1 MCLKLCHFWARIS
14 IWMSYFS
21 ACYSCHA
28 ILCNA
33 RWSILPFHTRLQVS
47 ELLSSG
53 DVAVCQNGAGKVRLF
68 IPASSNTFTLYF
80 FLISSLVKL
89 KEFFFPPVSA
99 AVTMAFMSMLDFN
112 RSKHCLSDTSFPKR
126 VSDSPPLMCR
136 PPRGSSGSL
145 SIGPLCDLSRNMTR
159 AHGSLSYCL
168 GIEKLT
174 RKCHTSLQELNLV
187 AVWYFS
193 YDSKKRDISPE
204 KPHWRYRDLLTRRSA
219 KKICLCTAITTLK
232 TWQFLSFKFLKA
244 LVIIGCLRQL

>member
-1 MCLKLCHFWARIS
+1 
-14 IWMSYFS
+14 MSQTVPILRQFQKEHHIFQ
-21 ACYSCHA
+21 HA
-28 ILCNA
+28 ILCYA
-33 RWSILPFHTRLQVS
+33 CWSILPFHTRLQVS

-89 KEFFFPPVSA
+89 KEVFPPVSA
-99 AVTMAFMSMLDFN
+99 AVTMAFKSMLDFN

-126 VSDSPPLMCR
+126 VSDSTPLMCR

-145 SIGPLCDLSRNMTR
+145 SIGPLCDLSRNITR

-168 GIEKLT
+168 DIENLT

-187 AVWYFS
+187 AV
-193 YDSKKRDISPE
+193 
-204 KPHWRYRDLLTRRSA
+204 
-219 KKICLCTAITTLK
+219 
-232 TWQFLSFKFLKA
+232 
-244 LVIIGCLRQL
+244 

>member
-1 MCLKLCHFWARIS
+1 MEIQLWHLYNSFFSPNNLISFLKRSQYASWVLNCAIFEPECQYECH
-14 IWMSYFS
+14 FS
-21 ACYSCHA
+21 ACYSYHA

-33 RWSILPFHTRLQVS
+33 HWSILPFHTRLQVS

-89 KEFFFPPVSA
+89 KEVFPPVSA
-99 AVTMAFMSMLDFN
+99 AVTMAFKSMLDFN

-126 VSDSPPLMCR
+126 VSDSPALMCR
-136 PPRGSSGSL
+136 LPTGSSGSL
-145 SIGPLCDLSRNMTR
+145 SIGPLCDLSRNITR

-168 GIEKLT
+168 DIENLT

-193 YDSKKRDISPE
+193 YYDSKERDITPE
-204 KPHWRYRDLLTRRSA
+204 KPHWRYGDLQVLTRFFCA
-219 KKICLCTAITTLK
+219 P
-232 TWQFLSFKFLKA
+232 Q
-244 LVIIGCLRQL
+244 